1 MAMTCS
7 KMAFVAFLLL
17 AAHCFSLSTTVAVAE
32 EIPAAALSC
41 ERADDCKKYPIVCP
55 AMATATSNARLPY
68 MAS

>member
-32 EIPAAALSC
+32 GIPAATALSC
-41 ERADDCKKYPIVCP
+41 ERAADCKKYPIVCP
-55 AMATATSNARLPY
+55 GYYVCYQNSCRCI
-68 MAS
+68 S

>member
-55 AMATATSNARLPY
+55 GYYVCYQNSCRCI
-68 MAS
+68 S